1 MNALFL
7 NNVREISLS
16 VLSDQGKVDIL
27 AGARRHVERLSP
39 TLDKVTITDLNT
51 GKSLASFYS
60 STLSLCQSR
69 EEVESSEKEDDNRQK
84 RLLSV
89 ESSIKETGDHKRMKI
104 KSMTPFVL
112 VTINNY
118 QEIHI

>member
-60 STLSLCQSR
+60 STLSLSQSR